1 MTRYTCGKKAAGP
14 LFLVDMTEWN
24 ETSLEKRAKIT
35 FQVRKKVNPSLT
47 IFQTF
52 RQIWR
57 YFTFQKQP
65 PDVFSKRSVLRN
77 CAKVKG
83 RHLYQ
88 SLFFNKVPGLRH
100 RCFL

>member
-14 LFLVDMTEWN
+14 LFLVDMMTEWN
-24 ETSLEKRAKIT
+24 ETSPEKRAKIT

-65 PDVFSKRSVLRN
+65 PDVFSKKSVLRN
-77 CAKVKG
+77 FAKVKG
-83 RHLYQ
+83 KTPV
-88 SLFFNKVPGLRH
+88 SEFLF
-100 RCFL
+100 

>member
-65 PDVFSKRSVLRN
+65 PDVFCKKRCS
-77 CAKVKG
+77 
-83 RHLYQ
+83 
-88 SLFFNKVPGLRH
+88 
-100 RCFL
+100 